1 MDKIIQHM
9 ERLLLPMAS
18 KIANM
23 KYLIAIRDGAI
34 YAMPFLIVGS
44 LVLLVLNLPLTD
56 ANNFMYSAWY
66 TNLMAE
72 YKGDWLQPF
81 HASMG
86 IACIFISFGLGSSL
100 GKQYKL
106 PEITSGFLSLFAFM
120 LVAAPVTGWPSAIN
134 ATYLD
139 GKGMFTAIIVGFLA
153 IEVYR
158 LLVTKNLT
166 IKLPEQVPPA
176 IARSFESLTPVIAII
191 LILQPINIMLSRMGD
206 GMLLP
211 QLLMD
216 VFKPLISASDSLG
229 ALLLIAF
236 IIHVLWF
243 CGLHGANI
251 VMGVVGTFTLTNLQ
265 MNQEALAA
273 GEALPT
279 IFSGGFLDN
288 YMNLGGSGATLGL
301 AIAMAISKS
310 AHLRSIGRISIVPG
324 IFNINEPILFGAPI
338 IMNPILGI
346 PFILIPMINVTIAY
360 FATSMDLVGRV
371 VALVPWTTPGPLAA
385 FLSTN
390 FNFGSLILALGLLVL
405 STGMYLP
412 FLRVYTKSLM
422 VQEQREKVKEEAAQ
436 VTMAAA

>member
-1 MDKIIQHM
+1 M
-9 ERLLLPMAS
+9 EKVVERVERFLLP
-18 KIANM
+18 IAGRLANI
-23 KYLIAIRDGAI
+23 KYLIAIRDGAV

-44 LVLLVLNLPLTD
+44 LILLLLNLPLTD
-56 ANNFMYSAWY
+56 PANFLYSQWY
-66 TNLMAE
+66 TDLMAE

-81 HASMG
+81 YATMG
-86 IACIFISFGLGSSL
+86 MACLFISFGLGSSL
-100 GKQYKL
+100 GKCYGL
-106 PEITSGFLSLFAFM
+106 PEITSGFLSLFAFL
-120 LVAAPVTGWPSAIN
+120 LVAAPVTGWPPAIN

-139 GKGMFTAIIVGFLA
+139 GKGMFTAIIVGGLA
-153 IEVYR
+153 IEIYRFLVYR
-158 LLVTKNLT
+158 KMT
-166 IKLPEQVPPA
+166 IKLPDQVPPA

-191 LILQPINIMLSRMGD
+191 LILQPLNIMLSNMGD

-211 QLLMD
+211 ELLMD
-216 VFKPLISASDSLG
+216 IFKPLISASDSLP

-236 IIHVLWF
+236 IIHILWF

-265 MNQEALAA
+265 LNQEALAA
-273 GEALPT
+273 GEMLPT
-279 IFSGGFLDN
+279 IFAGGFLDN

-310 AHLRSIGRISIVPG
+310 AHLRSIGRISVVPG

-346 PFILIPMINVTIAY
+346 PFIMIPMLNVTIAY
-360 FATSMDLVGRV
+360 FATSMDLAGRV

-390 FNFGSLILALGLLVL
+390 FHFGSLFLALGLLVM
-405 STGMYLP
+405 STLLYLP
-412 FLRVYTKSLM
+412 FLNIYSKSLIA
-422 VQEQREKVKEEAAQ
+422 QEQADSQPKAA
-436 VTMAAA
+436 TA

>member
-1 MDKIIQHM
+1 M
-9 ERLLLPMAS
+9 EKVIERVEQILLPLAS
-18 KIANM
+18 KVASI
-23 KYLIAIRDGAI
+23 KYLVAVRDGAI
-34 YAMPFLIVGS
+34 FAMPFLIVGS
-44 LVLLVLNLPLTD
+44 LVLLLLNLPLSD
-56 ANNFMYSAWY
+56 PNNFMYSEWY
-66 TNLMAE
+66 TNLMTE

-81 HASMG
+81 YATMG

-100 GKQYKL
+100 GKQYGL
-106 PEITSGFLSLFAFM
+106 PEIPSGFLSLFAFM
-120 LVAAPVTGWPSAIN
+120 LVAAPVTGWPPAID
-134 ATYLD
+134 ASYLD

-153 IEVYR
+153 VEVYR

-166 IKLPEQVPPA
+166 IKLPDQVPPA

-191 LILQPINIMLSRMGD
+191 LILQPINIMLANMDD
-206 GMLLP
+206 GVLLP

-216 VFKPLISASDSLG
+216 LFKPLISASDSLG
-229 ALLLIAF
+229 ALLFIAF
-236 IIHVLWF
+236 IIHLLWF

-273 GEALPT
+273 GEQLPT
-279 IFSGGFLDN
+279 IFAGGFLDN

-310 AHLRSIGRISIVPG
+310 AHLKSIGRISIVPG
-324 IFNINEPILFGAPI
+324 MFNINEPILFGAPI

-346 PFILIPMINVTIAY
+346 PFIMVPMINVTIAY
-360 FATSMDLVGRV
+360 FATSMDIAGKV

-390 FNFGSLILALGLLVL
+390 FNFGSLFLALGLLVL
-405 STGMYLP
+405 STFLYLP
-412 FLRVYTKSLM
+412 FLNVYTKSLM
-422 VQEQREKVKEEAAQ
+422 AQEQADKVKKAA
-436 VTMAAA
+436 MGNPAIA

>member
-1 MDKIIQHM
+1 M
-9 ERLLLPMAS
+9 EKVVQRVEQILLP
-18 KIANM
+18 IAARLANI
-23 KYLIAIRDGAI
+23 KYLIAIRDGAV

-44 LVLLVLNLPLTD
+44 LILLLLNLPLTD
-56 ANNFMYSAWY
+56 PANFMYSQWY
-66 TNLMAE
+66 TDLMAE

-81 HASMG
+81 YATMG
-86 IACIFISFGLGSSL
+86 MACLFISFGLGSSL
-100 GKQYKL
+100 GKLYGL
-106 PEITSGFLSLFAFM
+106 PEITSGFLSLFAFL
-120 LVAAPVTGWPSAIN
+120 LVAAPVTGWPPAIN

-139 GKGMFTAIIVGFLA
+139 GKGMFTAIIVGGIA

-158 LLVTKNLT
+158 FLVNKKMT
-166 IKLPEQVPPA
+166 IKLPDQVPPA

-191 LILQPINIMLSRMGD
+191 LILQPINIMLSNMGD

-211 QLLMD
+211 EMLMEI
-216 VFKPLISASDSLG
+216 FKPLISASDSLP

-236 IIHVLWF
+236 IIHILWF

-265 MNQEALAA
+265 MNQAALAA
-273 GEALPT
+273 GEQLPA
-279 IFSGGFLDN
+279 IFAGGFLDN

-301 AIAMAISKS
+301 AIAMAISRS
-310 AHLRSIGRISIVPG
+310 AHLRSIGRISVVPG

-346 PFILIPMINVTIAY
+346 PFILIPMINVTVAY
-360 FATSMDLVGRV
+360 FATSMDFAGRI

-390 FNFGSLILALGLLVL
+390 FHFGSLFLALGLLVM
-405 STGMYLP
+405 STLLYLP
-412 FLRVYTKSLM
+412 FLNIYSKSLIA
-422 VQEQREKVKEEAAQ
+422 QEQADSVAKAA
-436 VTMAAA
+436 TA